1 MPWSPLP
8 SRQDASSDPVP
19 LRESVD
25 RVLAGLG
32 APTIDDLQTVHD
44 QWNDLVGA
52 GVADHAQPV
61 SIEHGRLVVS
71 VDDPAWA
78 SQLRWAEPDLDHAA
92 WWMRRV
98 RDDPSLGEQL
108 GRRAQ
113 ATILRDFS
121 PLAVGLMIARRLD
134 EIRDGLVAKP

>member
-1 MPWSPLP
+1 M
-8 SRQDASSDPVP
+8 
-19 LRESVD
+19 
-25 RVLAGLG
+25 LAGLG

-78 SQLRWAEPDLDHAA
+78 SQLRWAEPDLLRRLEAA
-92 WWMRRV
+92 VGPDVVTSITTRV
-98 RDDPSLGEQL
+98 RHG
-108 GRRAQ
+108 
-113 ATILRDFS
+113 
-121 PLAVGLMIARRLD
+121 
-134 EIRDGLVAKP
+134 